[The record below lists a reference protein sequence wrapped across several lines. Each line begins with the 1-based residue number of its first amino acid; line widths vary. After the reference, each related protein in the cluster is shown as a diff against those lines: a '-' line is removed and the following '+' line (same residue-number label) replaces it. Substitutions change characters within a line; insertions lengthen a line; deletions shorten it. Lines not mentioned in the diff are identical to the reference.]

1 MEKYSIAIL
10 ITAFAFGLIS
20 SVFETHSI
28 YARISVNAIGKMSML
43 GYIAWVQYVSRIFM
57 VLSTGILIFSFEK
70 NILFDLNYYLINMMV
85 GSMLL
90 LIVQTSGPRTIKIV
104 NTITGLFSFFN
115 YKKEFTITSY
125 KKPIKGDIKVV
136 IYAVIIYALLTAASY
151 FPLLLANKYPDYRM
165 SLGFLSQIGNFIG
178 TTLFYGIIE
187 PRYLKSVDCGNGSSV
202 AFGMLYGKLVALIII
217 LIIILN
223 VS

>member
-1 MEKYSIAIL
+1 MEKYSIAFL
-10 ITAFAFGLIS
+10 IVAFAFGLIS

-28 YARISVNAIGKMSML
+28 YARTSVNANEKMAML

-57 VLSTGILIFSFEK
+57 VMSTGILIFSFEK
-70 NILFDLNYYLINMMV
+70 NISYDLRLYLICMMV

-90 LIVQTSGPRTIKIV
+90 LIVQTIGPNSIKFV
-104 NTITGLFSFFN
+104 NALTGLFSFFN
-115 YKKEFTITSY
+115 YRKEYSITYY
-125 KKPIKGDIKVV
+125 KKPTKGNIQIV
-136 IYAVIIYALLTAASY
+136 IYATIIYTLLTAASY
-151 FPLLLANKYPDYRM
+151 FPLLLANSYPDYRM

-187 PRYLKSVDCGNGSSV
+187 PKYLKGVDCGIGSSV
-202 AFGMLYGKLVALIII
+202 AFGMLYGKSVALIII
-217 LIIILN
+217 LLMLFN